1 MNTLNDILSKEIE
14 EFREKGHKFL
24 NKEMTVGEFK
34 KASGGMGVYAHRGG
48 KEFMVRLRVPS
59 GVAGLSLLEE
69 AYNWAKKYNLEK
81 IHLTTREAIQLHG
94 ISIDAVCDIM
104 QEGLTKGIYT
114 RGGGGNFP
122 RNVALNPLSGVQIGE
137 TFDVTPYALAS
148 NAHYMSK
155 IYTYNLPRKIKT
167 AFSNT
172 EEDSAHCTVTDLG
185 FLAVDNNG
193 KRAFKLYIGGGLGRN
208 PRTSVEFDELIDE
221 KDVLYCLEAM
231 TNLFVAEGDYKN
243 HGKARIRYIV
253 ERMGEEEFK
262 NCFRKHLEEVKAK
275 GGLDLKVEDIKYSK
289 KGEKT
294 NIKHERL
301 IPQKQEGLYTVLFH
315 PVGGQLSLDVL
326 KELIEKIEKIEE
338 VEVRLGM
345 DENLYVRNLNGK
357 EAEAILD
364 FTQKQEGLYT
374 VLFHPVG
381 GQLSLDVL
389 KELIEKIE
397 KIEEVEVRLGMDEN
411 LYVRNLN
418 GKEAEAILDFT
429 QGKGGET
436 LAERSVSCIGTPI
449 CQMGVLES
457 QKTLREFVELLKEN
471 SIKEGIL
478 PRVRFSGCP
487 NSCGMH
493 EIGDIGFAGK
503 KKKVGDVLS
512 NVFELHFGGKL
523 GIGETRLGD
532 YYGDILQDKVP
543 EFLIKVAKAVEAKNS
558 TFEEWKIRNR

>member
-1 MNTLNDILSKEIE
+1 MNTLNEILSKEIE

-34 KASGGMGVYAHRGG
+34 KASGGMGAYAHRGG

-59 GVAGLSLLEE
+59 GVAGLNLLKE

-137 TFDVTPYALAS
+137 TFDVTPYALAA

-364 FTQKQEGLYT
+364 FTQ
-374 VLFHPVG
+374 
-381 GQLSLDVL
+381 
-389 KELIEKIE
+389 
-397 KIEEVEVRLGMDEN
+397 
-411 LYVRNLN
+411 
-418 GKEAEAILDFT
+418 
-429 QGKGGET
+429 GKGGET
-436 LAERSVSCIGTPI
+436 LAERSVACIGIPT

-471 SIKEGIL
+471 SIKEGLL

-503 KKKVGDVLS
+503 KKKVGDALS

-558 TFEEWKIRNR
+558 TFEEWIKGNSEEFKAIVEEYNV

>member
-1 MNTLNDILSKEIE
+1 
-14 EFREKGHKFL
+14 
-24 NKEMTVGEFK
+24 MTVGEFK

-104 QEGLTKGIYT
+104 QEGLNKGIYT

-185 FLAVDNNG
+185 FLAVENNG

-364 FTQKQEGLYT
+364 FTQ
-374 VLFHPVG
+374 
-381 GQLSLDVL
+381 
-389 KELIEKIE
+389 
-397 KIEEVEVRLGMDEN
+397 
-411 LYVRNLN
+411 
-418 GKEAEAILDFT
+418 
-429 QGKGGET
+429 GKGGET
-436 LAERSVSCIGTPI
+436 LAERSVACIGTPT

-471 SIKEGIL
+471 SIKEGTL

-558 TFEEWKIRNR
+558 TFEEWIKDNSEEFKAIVEEYNV

>member
-1 MNTLNDILSKEIE
+1 
-14 EFREKGHKFL
+14 
-24 NKEMTVGEFK
+24 
-34 KASGGMGVYAHRGG
+34 
-48 KEFMVRLRVPS
+48 
-59 GVAGLSLLEE
+59 
-69 AYNWAKKYNLEK
+69 
-81 IHLTTREAIQLHG
+81 
-94 ISIDAVCDIM
+94 M

-326 KELIEKIEKIEE
+326 KELIEK
-338 VEVRLGM
+338 
-345 DENLYVRNLNGK
+345 
-357 EAEAILD
+357 
-364 FTQKQEGLYT
+364 
-374 VLFHPVG
+374 
-381 GQLSLDVL
+381 
-389 KELIEKIE
+389 
-397 KIEEVEVRLGMDEN
+397 
-411 LYVRNLN
+411 
-418 GKEAEAILDFT
+418 
-429 QGKGGET
+429 
-436 LAERSVSCIGTPI
+436 
-449 CQMGVLES
+449 
-457 QKTLREFVELLKEN
+457 
-471 SIKEGIL
+471 
-478 PRVRFSGCP
+478 
-487 NSCGMH
+487 
-493 EIGDIGFAGK
+493 
-503 KKKVGDVLS
+503 
-512 NVFELHFGGKL
+512 
-523 GIGETRLGD
+523 
-532 YYGDILQDKVP
+532 
-543 EFLIKVAKAVEAKNS
+543 
-558 TFEEWKIRNR
+558 

>member
-1 MNTLNDILSKEIE
+1 
-14 EFREKGHKFL
+14 
-24 NKEMTVGEFK
+24 
-34 KASGGMGVYAHRGG
+34 
-48 KEFMVRLRVPS
+48 
-59 GVAGLSLLEE
+59 
-69 AYNWAKKYNLEK
+69 
-81 IHLTTREAIQLHG
+81 
-94 ISIDAVCDIM
+94 
-104 QEGLTKGIYT
+104 
-114 RGGGGNFP
+114 
-122 RNVALNPLSGVQIGE
+122 
-137 TFDVTPYALAS
+137 
-148 NAHYMSK
+148 
-155 IYTYNLPRKIKT
+155 
-167 AFSNT
+167 
-172 EEDSAHCTVTDLG
+172 
-185 FLAVDNNG
+185 
-193 KRAFKLYIGGGLGRN
+193 
-208 PRTSVEFDELIDE
+208 
-221 KDVLYCLEAM
+221 M

-315 PVGGQLSLDVL
+315 PVGGQLSL
-326 KELIEKIEKIEE
+326 E
-338 VEVRLGM
+338 
-345 DENLYVRNLNGK
+345 
-357 EAEAILD
+357 
-364 FTQKQEGLYT
+364 
-374 VLFHPVG
+374 
-381 GQLSLDVL
+381 VL

-471 SIKEGIL
+471 SIKEGLL

-558 TFEEWKIRNR
+558 TFEEWIKGNSEEFKAIVEEYNV

>member
-326 KELIEKIEKIEE
+326 KE
-338 VEVRLGM
+338 
-345 DENLYVRNLNGK
+345 
-357 EAEAILD
+357 
-364 FTQKQEGLYT
+364 
-374 VLFHPVG
+374 
-381 GQLSLDVL
+381 
-389 KELIEKIE
+389 
-397 KIEEVEVRLGMDEN
+397 
-411 LYVRNLN
+411 
-418 GKEAEAILDFT
+418 
-429 QGKGGET
+429 
-436 LAERSVSCIGTPI
+436 
-449 CQMGVLES
+449 
-457 QKTLREFVELLKEN
+457 N
-471 SIKEGIL
+471 SIKEGTL

-503 KKKVGDVLS
+503 KKKVCDALS

-558 TFEEWKIRNR
+558 TFEEWIKDNSEEFKAIVEEYNV